1 MHNKIYNFFNNFS
14 DTIKPTHLASPVP
27 IWIIDDFLPTDVYNT
42 AIKEI
47 NNITADNWST
57 FENASSSRLEC
68 RNLTQAPLLET
79 ITNSF
84 NSSKLINWIQELTS
98 VSGLLPDPHLRGGGL
113 CRIQSGSKLDLHTDF
128 NWNDQIRLNRKV
140 NLILYLNETWDTAWG
155 GNLEFWNNDKSSCIQ
170 SIKPAPNR
178 LAVWI
183 YDTALVHGFPEP
195 LKTPDTVSRDNLILF
210 YYTSNATWEN
220 SPRRSQF

>member
-1 MHNKIYNFFNNFS
+1 MHREIYNFFNNLS
-14 DTIKPTHLASPVP
+14 TDSKITHFVEPFPL
-27 IWIIDDFLPTDVYNT
+27 WIIDDFLPIDIYDA

-47 NNITADNWST
+47 SNITADNWST
-57 FENASSSRLEC
+57 FENASSFRTEC

-84 NSSKLINWIQELTS
+84 NSSKSINWLQELTGIS
-98 VSGLLPDPHLRGGGL
+98 ALLPDPHLRGGGL

-155 GNLEFWNNDKSSCIQ
+155 GNLEFWNNNKTSCIQ
-170 SIKPAPNR
+170 SIKPTPNR

-183 YDTALVHGFPEP
+183 YDTELVHGFPEP
-195 LKTPDTVSRDNLILF
+195 LTTPNTVSRDNLILF
-210 YYTSNATWEN
+210 YYTSNAIWEK